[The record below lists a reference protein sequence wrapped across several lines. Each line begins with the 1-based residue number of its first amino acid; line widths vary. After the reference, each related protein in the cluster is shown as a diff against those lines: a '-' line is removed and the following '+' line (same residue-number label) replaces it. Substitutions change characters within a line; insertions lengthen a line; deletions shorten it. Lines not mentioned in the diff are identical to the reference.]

1 VAALALD
8 SRFSRHATLLAH
20 QFGPVLTV
28 ATLQI
33 GGVVMA
39 FLFWRQTGAAAPNYR
54 AFL

>member
-1 VAALALD
+1 M
-8 SRFSRHATLLAH
+8 RRCLLGTSPL
-20 QFGPVLTV
+20 FLPV
-28 ATLQI
+28 ATMQI